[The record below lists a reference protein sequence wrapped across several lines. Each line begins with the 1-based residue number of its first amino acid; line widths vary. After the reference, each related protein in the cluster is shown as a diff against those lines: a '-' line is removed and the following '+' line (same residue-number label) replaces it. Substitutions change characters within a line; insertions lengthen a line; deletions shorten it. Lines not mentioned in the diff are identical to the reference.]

1 MFYCAK
7 RVSKRE
13 RLKRDYQLEER
24 KTPGNA
30 VGAAFTNR
38 RILQP
43 IEARLLLTAGLLLA
57 GLTALLYFF
66 PRVAAYPLMV
76 ALAWIAIAL
85 IYRSYKLYR
94 NKASREVTPH
104 QS

>member
-1 MFYCAK
+1 
-7 RVSKRE
+7 
-13 RLKRDYQLEER
+13 
-24 KTPGNA
+24 
-30 VGAAFTNR
+30 
-38 RILQP
+38 
-43 IEARLLLTAGLLLA
+43 LLLA

-76 ALAWIAIAL
+76 ALAWIALAL

-94 NKASREVTPH
+94 NKASRDVTP